1 MSAKRQSIN
10 VTKARDLAA
19 ENFRRQ
25 IELADTITAAQAVID
40 AASKELRA
48 LAQNS
53 LYLLTIRDYCDSG
66 DVGGG
71 RRGDRLRLG
80 LGAPGLGAGGV

>member
-1 MSAKRQSIN
+1 MSAKRESIN
-10 VTKARDLAA
+10 VTKARGLAA

-25 IELADTITAAQAVID
+25 IELSDTIIAAQAVID

-53 LYLLTIRDYCDSG
+53 LYLLTIRDYSDSG
-66 DVGGG
+66 DGGA
-71 RRGDRLRLG
+71 RRGRRLG
-80 LGAPGLGAGGV
+80 LGPGLPVLRTGE